1 MKVFCDKAGTLHSFV
16 FFGVEDI
23 RFRVEI
29 SEADGTS
36 RGFSVAL
43 SALLQRLVFS
53 LVRWAEQQGQVAWLG
68 KRKVMASV

>member
-43 SALLQRLVFS
+43 SAPSKVSFLTSSMGR
-53 LVRWAEQQGQVAWLG
+53 ATGQVEWLG